1 MKSIITLA
9 ADDLDCFFNFLLYL
23 EIKVTASNLFACV
36 FVFKTNSYL
45 EKF

>member
-9 ADDLDCFFNFLLYL
+9 ADDSDCSFNFLVYL
-23 EIKVTASNLFACV
+23 EIKVTASNLFLCV
-36 FVFKTNSYL
+36 FVFKTNSYI